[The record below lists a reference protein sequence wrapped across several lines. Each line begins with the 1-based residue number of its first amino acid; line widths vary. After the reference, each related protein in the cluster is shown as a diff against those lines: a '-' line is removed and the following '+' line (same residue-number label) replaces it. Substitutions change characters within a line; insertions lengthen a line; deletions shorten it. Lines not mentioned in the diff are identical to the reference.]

1 MNPNPLL
8 HPFVARLFA
17 LALLALLSSAVLAQA
32 DPPGRVGRL
41 NYSQGSVSFSP
52 AGDNEWTEAQPNRP
66 LTRGDRLWTDRGS
79 RAEIQIGSSAVRLDG
94 QTRVEIMVLDD
105 QAAQLSLTQGSLY
118 VRVRSLPDG
127 ENFEIDTPNL
137 AYRAAYPGDY
147 RIDVD
152 ANDGTTRVTIHSG
165 TGAVYGEGGHA
176 MPLGGGQQITF
187 RARALAQVTTQES
200 PPQDAFDR
208 WAAERNR
215 QEDQSIAARYVPREV
230 VGYQQLDAHGQWK
243 KDATHGAV
251 WFPQG
256 TPANWA
262 PYRNGRWEWISPWG
276 WTWIDDAPW
285 GFAPFHYGR
294 WALIES
300 RWAWVPG
307 RLGLR
312 PVYAPALVAFI
323 GNGGGILSSLAGRSS
338 VTWFPLAPGEMW
350 QPGFRASGAY
360 ISNVNRNMLP
370 GSSDA
375 AYTYQRRPEALTA
388 ISGDDFQ
395 RGRPAGAGWLRIAT
409 DALTNAAIVPPP
421 AKPER
426 IAVAKASI
434 TRPAP
439 PPTQLDVRR
448 VTANSVTSPQAEAH
462 QSEKDTPQPAAQAKG
477 LEQAK
482 AAGQIRAAAQGKVA
496 LQAKAAE
503 PAQEAAPAK
512 AVAQA
517 KAAEQAKAMEQAKA
531 TAQANAVAHARAAEQ
546 AKAEQGKAAGQA
558 RAAEQAKATAQ
569 ARVTEQARRAEQAR
583 QSKLAAQEQA
593 KAAQQARLE
602 QQRKMA
608 EQSRLAEQAK
618 LAERARRAEVA
629 RAEAAAQPKQAKRT
643 QRPEVARDTVAARHE
658 QAQLSK
664 RNRQQ
669 QAGNRAELA
678 KREQLAQREQK
689 AKRAELVRQQAQ
701 ARRNERLLAKAR
713 RDEQLRAAAQARQDE
728 QMQRIAHAQRVE
740 QARRSAER
748 DALALREQR
757 IQREAVARREAER
770 EQAQRQAVQRQQQAA
785 AEQLRRDQQQAWEEQ
800 QQLERARSRPDLR
813 DPRNRPP
820 DVWQRG
826 IPILN
831 SGRTS

>member
-1 MNPNPLL
+1 MNPHPPLHRSL
-8 HPFVARLFA
+8 ARLFA
-17 LALLALLSSAVLAQA
+17 AAVLAFSSSAALAQA

-41 NYSQGSVSFSP
+41 NFSQGSVSFSP

-66 LTRGDRLWTDRGS
+66 LTKGDRLWTDRGS
-79 RAEIQIGSSAVRLDG
+79 RAEIQIGSSAIRLDG
-94 QTRVEIMVLDD
+94 QTRLEIMVLDD

-127 ENFEIDTPNL
+127 ENVEVDTPNL

-152 ANDGTTRVTIHSG
+152 AADGTTRVTIHSG

-187 RARALAQVTTQES
+187 RARSLTQVTTQES

-243 KDATHGAV
+243 KDPTHGTV

-262 PYRNGRWEWISPWG
+262 PYRNGRWEWVAPWG

-307 RLGLR
+307 QLGLR
-312 PVYAPALVAFI
+312 PVYAPALVAFV
-323 GNGGGILSSLAGRSS
+323 GNGSGGGFLSSLAGRSS
-338 VTWFPLAPGEMW
+338 VAWFPLAPGEMW
-350 QPGFRASGAY
+350 QPGFHASGAY

-375 AYTYQRRPEALTA
+375 RYAYQRRPEALTA

-395 RGRPAGAGWLRIAT
+395 RGRPAGAGWLRIAS
-409 DALTNAAIVPPP
+409 DALTNATIVPPP
-421 AKPER
+421 GRPER
-426 IAVAKASI
+426 SGVAQASAP
-434 TRPAP
+434 RSAPAQAQP
-439 PPTQLDVRR
+439 DVRR
-448 VTANSVTSPQAEAH
+448 VNASAGTVAQAEPI
-462 QSEKDTPQPAAQAKG
+462 QRERDAAQRAEQAK
-477 LEQAK
+477 LVEQAKTAEQAK
-482 AAGQIRAAAQGKVA
+482 AAQ
-496 LQAKAAE
+496 
-503 PAQEAAPAK
+503 
-512 AVAQA
+512 QA
-517 KAAEQAKAMEQAKA
+517 KAAEQAKEAVQAKA
-531 TAQANAVAHARAAEQ
+531 IAQTKAAEQ
-546 AKAEQGKAAGQA
+546 AKGVAQGNAAAQA
-558 RAAEQAKATAQ
+558 RASEQKAAAQ
-569 ARVTEQARRAEQAR
+569 ARLAEQARRTEQMT

-593 KAAQQARLE
+593 KAAQQAKLD

-608 EQSRLAEQAK
+608 EQARLAEQAK
-618 LAERARRAEVA
+618 LAERARRAETA
-629 RAEAAAQPKQAKRT
+629 KAEALAHQTRHAKRT
-643 QRPEVARDTVAARHE
+643 QRPEAVGRETVVATRE
-658 QAQLSK
+658 QVQPAQH
-664 RNRQQ
+664 NRQQ
-669 QAGNRAELA
+669 QAAMRAEHA
-678 KREQLAQREQK
+678 KREQLAKREQQ
-689 AKRAELVRQQAQ
+689 AKRAELARQEAQ
-701 ARRNERLLAKAR
+701 ARRNERALAQAR
-713 RDEQLRAAAQARQDE
+713 REEQQRVAAQARHNE
-728 QMQRIAHAQRVE
+728 QLQRIAHAQRVE
-740 QARRSAER
+740 QARRSADR
-748 DALALREQR
+748 DAQLLREQR
-757 IQREAVARREAER
+757 MQREAVARREADER
-770 EQAQRQAVQRQQQAA
+770 EQAQRQALQRQQAA
-785 AEQLRRDQQQAWEEQ
+785 AEQMRREQQAWEEQ

-820 DVWQRG
+820 EVWQRG
-826 IPILN
+826 VPILN